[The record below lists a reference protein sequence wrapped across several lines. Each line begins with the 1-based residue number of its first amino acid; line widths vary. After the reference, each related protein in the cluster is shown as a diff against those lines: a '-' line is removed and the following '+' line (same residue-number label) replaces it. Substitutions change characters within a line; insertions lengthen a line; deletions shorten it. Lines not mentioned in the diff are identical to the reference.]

1 MDQPKIERLLR
12 IMQLLRDRTRINT
25 IESISRTLDISPRT
39 VYRYLDTFENAGFR
53 LEKKENSVSLARESK
68 YFRMISDLAYFNQEE
83 AYIIKKA
90 LEVYDSNNQ
99 AVLGVKKKLNNI
111 YDFRETAPLL
121 VKPGR
126 DRVISSLLFAIAEER
141 QVILKDYHSIHT
153 SKISDRHVEPIS
165 FGVNMSTIYCYEIES
180 GMCKYYGIPRI
191 GEVIVEENEWKNREN
206 HIAVKADIFRFSG
219 SHPKHIKLK
228 MSMVAATL
236 LAEEFPLSE
245 QYVKVL
251 ENNEFM
257 LECDVYDFQ
266 GAARFVLGLCNE
278 IEVLGNDEFIGFLD
292 EKRKRSKF

>member
-12 IMQLLRDRTRINT
+12 IMQLLTDRTRVNT
-25 IESISRTLDISPRT
+25 IDSISQSLEISPRT

-53 LEKKENSVSLARESK
+53 LERKLNSVSLGKDSK

-90 LEVYDSNNQ
+90 LEVFDPGNQ
-99 AVLGVKKKLNNI
+99 AVLGVKKKLSNI
-111 YDFRETAPLL
+111 YDFRDTAPLL

-126 DRVISSLLFAIAEER
+126 DRIISSLMFAIAEER
-141 QVILKDYHSIHT
+141 QVVLKDYHSIHT
-153 SKISDRHVEPIS
+153 SKVSDRKVEPIA
-165 FGVNMSTIYCYEIES
+165 FGVNMSTIYCYEVES
-180 GMCKYYGIPRI
+180 GICKYFAIPRI
-191 GEVIVEENEWKNREN
+191 GEVIVEESEWMFKES
-206 HIAVKADIFRFSG
+206 HGILKTDIFRFSG
-219 SHPKHIKLK
+219 NEPRPIKLK

-245 QYVKVL
+245 QYVTAL
-251 ENNEFM
+251 NNNEFC

-278 IEVLGNDEFIGFLD
+278 IEVLGSDDFINFL
-292 EKRKRSKF
+292 EGKRKRSKF